1 MTIPMQ
7 ESGPQSKTPISVPT
21 MFSDTV
27 DKHSSHLALHTR
39 DRQGEDVKWTYE
51 EYMED
56 VRNVA
61 KGFLALGLDR
71 FHTVG
76 CLGYNAPE
84 WVISHVAAVHA
95 GGFGLGIYQENICYF
110 SPLSIIEVITA
121 WLHFTH

>member
-1 MTIPMQ
+1 
-7 ESGPQSKTPISVPT
+7 
-21 MFSDTV
+21 
-27 DKHSSHLALHTR
+27 
-39 DRQGEDVKWTYE
+39 
-51 EYMED
+51 MED

>member
-1 MTIPMQ
+1 
-7 ESGPQSKTPISVPT
+7 

-95 GGFGLGIYQENICYF
+95 GGFGLGIYQEIYDYISSF
-110 SPLSIIEVITA
+110 AIVLILS
-121 WLHFTH
+121 LLQMLQQFL